1 MKPSPPIP
9 MQAALAMALGMT
21 VLISACKPA
30 EPVAQPEPAVV
41 AAATAAPAAPA
52 AAAPAPAPAAAPIAA
67 QSGTYTIDP
76 AHTLILA
83 QWNHMTFSN
92 PSANFA
98 RPSGTIVY
106 NAENPSASSVKVTI
120 PMSGITSFTPD
131 FDKHLSSADFFD
143 VAKFPDATFS
153 STAVTAQG
161 GNRFQVTGDLT
172 IKGVTK
178 PVTLKMESFHLMPH
192 PMLKKDALGA
202 NAVTK
207 VKRSE
212 FNMGKYTPHVGDDVT
227 IEIAVEAI
235 KQQ

>member
-1 MKPSPPIP
+1 MKQATRITLIAATF
-9 MQAALAMALGMT
+9 AALSSS
-21 VLISACKPA
+21 VF
-30 EPVAQPEPAVV
+30 
-41 AAATAAPAAPA
+41 AAPE
-52 AAAPAPAPAAAPIAA
+52 
-67 QSGTYTIDP
+67 TFVIDNS
-76 AHTLILA
+76 HTFPS
-83 QWNHMTFSN
+83 FSY
-92 PSANFA
+92 SHFGYSKQLS
-98 RPSGTIVY
+98 RFDKTTGTIVLDK
-106 NAENPSASSVKVTI
+106 AAKTGSVDVTI
-120 PMSGITSFTPD
+120 DTTSVNTGSTLFNE
-131 FDKHLSSADFFD
+131 HIQGADFFD
-143 VAKFPDATFS
+143 TAQYPTATFK
-153 STAVTAQG
+153 STKVHFKGDKPVAVD
-161 GNRFQVTGDLT
+161 GDLT

>member
-1 MKPSPPIP
+1 MTLIAAPF
-9 MQAALAMALGMT
+9 AALYRS
-21 VLISACKPA
+21 VF
-30 EPVAQPEPAVV
+30 
-41 AAATAAPAAPA
+41 AAPE
-52 AAAPAPAPAAAPIAA
+52 
-67 QSGTYTIDP
+67 TFVIDNS
-76 AHTLILA
+76 HTFPS
-83 QWNHMTFSN
+83 FSY
-92 PSANFA
+92 SHFGYSKQLS
-98 RPSGTIVY
+98 RFDKTTGTIVLDK
-106 NAENPSASSVKVTI
+106 AAKTGSVDVTI
-120 PMSGITSFTPD
+120 DTTSVNTGSTLFNE
-131 FDKHLSSADFFD
+131 HIQGADFFD
-143 VAKFPDATFS
+143 TAQYPTATFK
-153 STAVTAQG
+153 STKVHFKGDKPVAVD
-161 GNRFQVTGDLT
+161 GDLT